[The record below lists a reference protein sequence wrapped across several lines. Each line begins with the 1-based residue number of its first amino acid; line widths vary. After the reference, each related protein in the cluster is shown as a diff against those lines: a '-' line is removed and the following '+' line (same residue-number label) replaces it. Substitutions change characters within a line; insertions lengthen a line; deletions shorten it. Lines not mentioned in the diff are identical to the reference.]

1 MRSRI
6 RILVVDDSPLDR
18 ELLLAMLGEEPDF
31 EVVGEAA
38 DALEARDKVK
48 ALDPDVLT
56 LDVSMPGMGGLQF
69 LKNLMRLRPTPVVMC
84 SALTDEG
91 AAVTLEALRLG
102 AVDFV
107 RKPAAGGITLE
118 EYREALVGKVRAA
131 AYARVR
137 VLETQDTRP
146 AAPPPDAPATLA
158 PAAGAVAAATS
169 AATGATATH
178 RPGFASPPQL
188 IAIGASTGGVA
199 AIEDLLTGLPPG
211 SLPAIVVTQHI
222 PAGFSRSFAA
232 RLDARL
238 PMNVLEARDGSPIE
252 PGHVYLAPGGQ
263 QFGVRPGA
271 GGLQCRVE
279 RAERVNLHRP
289 SVDVLFRSVAE
300 HVGPRAIGV
309 MLTGMGRD
317 GAGGMLAM
325 RQAGA
330 YNLVQ
335 DEASSLVWGMP
346 GEAARLGAAHDVL
359 PLHEI
364 PSALGRL
371 LASRERPAPR

>member
-18 ELLLAMLGEEPDF
+18 ELLLVMLGAEPDF
-31 EVVGEAA
+31 EIVGEAA
-38 DALEARDKVK
+38 DAYEAREKVK
-48 ALDPDVLT
+48 SLDPDVLT

-69 LKNLMRLRPTPVVMC
+69 LKNIMRLRPTPVVMC

-107 RKPAAGGITLE
+107 RKPAAGGITLD
-118 EYREALVGKVRAA
+118 EYREALVEKVRAA

-137 VLETQDTRP
+137 VLETPDTTASTTPETAPAPVVRA
-146 AAPPPDAPATLA
+146 AAPRPDPAT
-158 PAAGAVAAATS
+158 
-169 AATGATATH
+169 
-178 RPGFASPPQL
+178 PPQL

-199 AIEDLLTGLPPG
+199 AIEDVLTGLPSG

-222 PAGFSRSFAA
+222 PAGFSRTFAE

-238 PMNVLEARDGSPIE
+238 PMRVLEARDGLPIE
-252 PGHVYLAPGGQ
+252 PGHVYVAPGGL
-263 QFGVRPGA
+263 QFGVRPA
-271 GGLQCRVE
+271 SGGLQCRVD

-300 HVGPRAIGV
+300 HVGARAIGV

-364 PSALGRL
+364 PAALGRL
-371 LASRERPAPR
+371 LTPRGRPASR

>member
-18 ELLLAMLGEEPDF
+18 ELLLEMLGAEPDF
-31 EVVGEAA
+31 EVAGQAA
-38 DALEARDKVK
+38 DAYEAREKVK

-56 LDVSMPGMGGLQF
+56 LDVTMPGMSGLQF
-69 LKNLMRLRPTPVVMC
+69 LKNVMRLRPTPVVMC

-107 RKPAAGGITLE
+107 RKPAGGGITLE
-118 EYREALVGKVRAA
+118 EYREALVDKVRAA
-131 AYARVR
+131 AYAKVR
-137 VLETQDTRP
+137 ARQM
-146 AAPPPDAPATLA
+146 PDAAASAALPGSSASVAGGMPAGS
-158 PAAGAVAAATS
+158 AGATS
-169 AATGATATH
+169 RRAG
-178 RPGFASPPQL
+178 PASPPQL

-199 AIEDLLTGLPPG
+199 AIEDVLTGLAPGPLPP
-211 SLPAIVVTQHI
+211 IVVTQHI
-222 PAGFSRSFAA
+222 PAGFSRTFAE

-238 PMNVLEARDGSPIE
+238 PMRVLEARDGLPIE
-252 PGHVYLAPGGQ
+252 PGHVYVAPGGL
-263 QFGVRPGA
+263 QFGVRPAA
-271 GGLQCRVE
+271 GGLQCGVD

-300 HVGPRAIGV
+300 HVGARAVGV

-317 GAGGMLAM
+317 GAGGLLAM
-325 RQAGA
+325 REAGS

-346 GEAARLGAAHDVL
+346 GEAARLGAAHAVL
-359 PLHEI
+359 PLHAI

-371 LASRERPAPR
+371 LGHRERPAPR